1 MHALLEHL
9 DFRRPV
15 VPSAAEVAA
24 LIEQFGATVHDVDVA
39 DLRDMVER
47 FLASELSARL
57 GRAQRVRVELPFA
70 FTLAPPS
77 ARGRTLLVNGFLDVL
92 ADEPDGALIV
102 DYKSDRLEG
111 RDPQRLVDD
120 DYGAQRL
127 VYALA
132 ALRDGAERVEVA
144 YALLERPD
152 EPVVSL
158 YAAADAPRLER
169 ELLELASGV
178 VESRFTPTETPHF
191 ELCADCPGQPGLCH
205 HEPERTL
212 QPLGS

>member
-1 MHALLEHL
+1 
-9 DFRRPV
+9 
-15 VPSAAEVAA
+15 
-24 LIEQFGATVHDVDVA
+24 
-39 DLRDMVER
+39 MVER

-57 GRAQRVRVELPFA
+57 GRAQRVRAELPFA
-70 FTLAPPS
+70 FTLAPPG

-111 RDPQRLVDD
+111 RDPQRLVDE

-132 ALRDGAERVEVA
+132 ALRGGGRAGRGR
-144 YALLERPD
+144 LR
-152 EPVVSL
+152 
-158 YAAADAPRLER
+158 AARAPRASRSSRSTSPPTRRACEQ

-178 VESRFTPTETPHF
+178 VESRFAPTETPHL
-191 ELCADCPGQPGLCH
+191 ELCADCPGQPALCA

-212 QPLGS
+212 APLGS